1 MKQELDSYRLKLIAL
16 FFMLLDHVYS
26 YLNGPIHG
34 YQTEALWPQWIPLLT
49 RFVSPLFLY
58 LLIEGFYHTR
68 SRKRYLA
75 RLFTA
80 ALIMMS
86 GNILINFLFRNVDPS
101 TGKYTFRSLIAGHN
115 IFLTLTVMFVFVWC
129 LDNIRHRE
137 HRGLSIILAIISAL
151 SCVVLEG
158 GMELLPFA
166 VVVWLFYGKKSLQC
180 VGTGVYSVLLLAK
193 ALVSYFTGSVGT
205 SLYSHLCFDNEWAMF
220 LVIFLIL
227 LYNGKRGKNTKFSK
241 YLFYVIYPVHL
252 WILMIIRFLITS

>member
-1 MKQELDSYRLKLIAL
+1 MKQELDSYKLKLIAL

-34 YQTEALWPQWIPLLT
+34 YQSDALWPQWIPVIT

-86 GNILINFLFRNVDPS
+86 GNVLINYLFHNVDPS
-101 TGKYTFRSLIAGHN
+101 TGKYTFRSLTGGHD
-115 IFLTLTVMFVFVWC
+115 IFLTLAVLFVFVWC
-129 LDNIRHRE
+129 LDNIRKKERMA
-137 HRGLSIILAIISAL
+137 LSIILAIITAL
-151 SCVVLEG
+151 STVALEG
-158 GMELLPFA
+158 GLELLPFA
-166 VVVWLFYGKKSLQC
+166 VIVWAFYGKKTPQC
-180 VGTGVYSVLLLAK
+180 VGIGIYSLLLLVK
-193 ALVSYFTGSVGT
+193 ALASYYTGNIGT
-205 SLYSHLCFDNEWAMF
+205 SLYSHMCFDDQWAMF
-220 LVIFLIL
+220 LVIPLIL

-241 YLFYVIYPVHL
+241 YLFYVIYPLHI
-252 WILMIIRFLITS
+252 WILMIIRFSITS